1 MLCYVMINQDQTS
14 FLLSYYANYY
24 LNGDSATVMTWP
36 FISKIAFLKI
46 DWRISFFFLKK
57 KQIKTYYNK
66 INLFNSVKC
75 FGV

>member
-1 MLCYVMINQDQTS
+1 MMVNFLLINQDQTS

-46 DWRISFFFLKK
+46 DWRISFFFSEEE
-57 KQIKTYYNK
+57 TNK
-66 INLFNSVKC
+66 NLLHLNKPVQQC
-75 FGV
+75 

>member
-24 LNGDSATVMTWP
+24 LNGDPATVMTWP

-46 DWRISFFFLKK
+46 DWRISFFFWRR
-57 KQIKTYYNK
+57 NK
-66 INLFNSVKC
+66 
-75 FGV
+75 